1 MDKIKITFENPKGI
15 IISYINIKSPKLK
28 GGDITLEL
36 LSEEVQ
42 SIEIPYNK
50 DIEEGE
56 ITIKIRYKPFFEIGK
71 NIDKDDDVACIE
83 ENEDNEAVLDDD
95 KDDVEIIIA

>member
-15 IISYINIKSPKLK
+15 IISYINIKPSKLK

-42 SIEIPYNK
+42 SIEIPYDK
-50 DIEEGE
+50 DIDEGE
-56 ITIKIRYKPFFEIGK
+56 IIIKIRYKPSINRSRLLFELRLIFFQLFQVQASSKTI
-71 NIDKDDDVACIE
+71 
-83 ENEDNEAVLDDD
+83 
-95 KDDVEIIIA
+95 